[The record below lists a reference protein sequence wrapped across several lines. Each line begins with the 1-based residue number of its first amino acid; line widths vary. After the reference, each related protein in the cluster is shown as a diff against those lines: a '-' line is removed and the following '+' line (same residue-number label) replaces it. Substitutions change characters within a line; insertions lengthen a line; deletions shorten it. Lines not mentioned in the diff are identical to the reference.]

1 MTVFHRMRGFKTFWM
16 LSLLAAILLAAS
28 PGLAEEGEKGWSPPP
43 PMPEKFDWI
52 QTTSLEWLKGEIVSM
67 YDASLEFD
75 SKEFDLQTL
84 DWSDIKEVRSVGTMQ
99 VAFEDGT
106 IAIGQVFIDQETVRV
121 LGDEEKRFPRSE
133 VLSITAGA
141 PKERN
146 YWSIK
151 ASLGANL
158 REGNTEQIE
167 MSSQANIVRRTPKNR
182 INIDYLGNF
191 SETNLEETGDTTI
204 ADNQRVGAG
213 WNHYISKRFYWSP
226 VYGEWY
232 RDPFVNIAQRW
243 TLGMG
248 AGYEIINMPK
258 TTWDINGGL
267 AYQIT
272 SFDSVAEGEDDSA
285 NTPALV
291 VGTLYDHKLTK
302 GIDFVFDYR
311 FFIVND
317 ESGTYTHHLLTGLEF
332 ELTTILDF
340 DITFIWDRIQN
351 PRADSAGIVP
361 EQDDFRLTFFLGFDF

>member
-1 MTVFHRMRGFKTFWM
+1 MTYLIQNRKLERILM
-16 LSLLAAILLAAS
+16 LILIAAFVLAAS
-28 PGLAEEGEKGWSPPP
+28 PVLAEDGEKSWQPQP
-43 PMPEKFDWI
+43 PMPDTFDWI
-52 QTTSLEWLKGEIVSM
+52 QLTSGEWLKGKITAM
-67 YDASLEFD
+67 YDEKLEFD
-75 SKEFDLQTL
+75 SKEL
-84 DWSDIKEVRSVGTMQ
+84 DELTIDWEDIKEIRSAGTMQ
-99 VAFEDGT
+99 IGFQNDVVAT
-106 IAIGQVFIDQETVRV
+106 GQLLVEGNTVRV
-121 LGDEEKRFPRSE
+121 MGEEDQSYSRSD
-133 VLSITAGA
+133 LLTITAGA
-141 PKERN
+141 PKEIN
-146 YWSIK
+146 YWSGK
-151 ASLGANL
+151 LTLSANI
-158 REGNTEQIE
+158 REGNTDQVEF
-167 MSSQANIVRRTPKNR
+167 STQANFKRRTPKNR
-182 INIDYLGNF
+182 INIDYLANF
-191 SETNLEETGDTTI
+191 SEANLEETGDTTI
-204 ADNQRVGAG
+204 ADNQRVSAG

-248 AGYEIINMPK
+248 AGYEIIDTPK

-302 GIDFVFDYR
+302 GMDFVFNYS
-311 FFIVND
+311 FFIVNE

-351 PRADSAGIVP
+351 PRSDSAGNEP
-361 EQDDFRLTFFLGFDF
+361 ESDDFRLTFFLGFDF

>member
-1 MTVFHRMRGFKTFWM
+1 MTVFHRMRGFKLIWM
-16 LSLLAAILLAAS
+16 LSLLAAIVLSAS
-28 PGLAEEGEKGWSPPP
+28 PALAGEDEKGWSPPP

-84 DWSDIKEVRSVGTMQ
+84 DWSDIKEVRSAGTMQ

-158 REGNTEQIE
+158 REGNTEQVE

-191 SETNLEETGDTTI
+191 SETYLEETGDTTI
-204 ADNQRVGAG
+204 ADNQRVSAG

-248 AGYEIINMPK
+248 AGYEIIDTPK

-302 GIDFVFDYR
+302 GMDFVFNYS
-311 FFIVND
+311 FFIVNE

-351 PRADSAGIVP
+351 PRSDSAGNEP
-361 EQDDFRLTFFLGFDF
+361 ESDDFRLTFFLGFDF

>member
-1 MTVFHRMRGFKTFWM
+1 MTVFHRNHGIKIFWM
-16 LSLLAAILLAAS
+16 LNLFAAILLAAS
-28 PGLAEEGEKGWSPPP
+28 PGLAEEGEEAWSPPP

-52 QTTSLEWLKGEIVSM
+52 QTTSLEWLKGKIVSM

-84 DWSDIKEVRSVGTMQ
+84 DWSDIKEVRSAGTMQ

-121 LGDEEKRFPRSE
+121 LGDEDQQFERSG

-141 PKERN
+141 PKEKN

-158 REGNTEQIE
+158 REGNTEQVE

-182 INIDYLGNF
+182 INIDYLANF

-204 ADNQRVGAG
+204 ADNQRVSAG

-248 AGYEIINMPK
+248 AGYEIIDTPK

-272 SFDSVAEGEDDSA
+272 SFDSVAEDEDDSA

-302 GIDFVFDYR
+302 WMDFVFDYR
-311 FFIVND
+311 LFIVND

-351 PRADSAGIVP
+351 PRPDADGIEP
-361 EQDDFRLTFFLGFDF
+361 KKNDFRLTFFLGFDF

>member
-1 MTVFHRMRGFKTFWM
+1 MTVFHRNHGIKIFWM
-16 LSLLAAILLAAS
+16 LNLFAAILLAAS
-28 PGLAEEGEKGWSPPP
+28 PGLAEEGEEAWSPPP

-52 QTTSLEWLKGEIVSM
+52 QTTSLEWLKGKIVSM

-84 DWSDIKEVRSVGTMQ
+84 DWSDIKEVRSAGTMQ

-121 LGDEEKRFPRSE
+121 MGEEDQQFERSG

-158 REGNTEQIE
+158 REGNTEQVE

-182 INIDYLGNF
+182 INIDYLANF
-191 SETNLEETGDTTI
+191 SETYLEETGDTTI
-204 ADNQRVGAG
+204 ADNQRVSAG

-248 AGYEIINMPK
+248 AGYEIIDTPK

-272 SFDSVAEGEDDSA
+272 SFDSVAEDEDDSA

-302 GIDFVFDYR
+302 WMDFVFDYR
-311 FFIVND
+311 LFIVND

-351 PRADSAGIVP
+351 PRPDADGIEP
-361 EQDDFRLTFFLGFDF
+361 KKNDFRLTFFLGFDF